1 MQTTNQFRFV
11 KGEKVWEKT
20 MGVFPS
26 AKVVLR
32 VKTHVETSSAEKYLN
47 PFEIASTTNEN

>member
-1 MQTTNQFRFV
+1 
-11 KGEKVWEKT
+11 

-32 VKTHVETSSAEKYLN
+32 VETHVETSSAEKYLN
-47 PFEIASTTNEN
+47 PFEIASTTYEN